1 MSEVKTI
8 YDCDLDAGMAQLD
21 ENMEHFTDVA
31 EQVAASYTQTLDEIM
46 RDIKEQIIDV
56 EEPAIKTIE
65 RFFLELTNA
74 VYFIGSNCESA
85 DMYASVSKLAQ
96 KEAYSKSYLTNAL
109 PGYDDKTKKRTAA
122 ELDCIATI
130 ESLEETALT
139 AITKSAQSKISF
151 KIDAAKEMIRTLSKV
166 LSSRISDTQILGNG
180 KQVLNEVI

>member
-21 ENMEHFTDVA
+21 ENMEHFTSVA

-56 EEPAIKTIE
+56 EEPSIRTIE

-85 DMYASVSKLAQ
+85 DMYASVSKLSQ
-96 KEAYSKSYLTNAL
+96 KEAYSKSYLT
-109 PGYDDKTKKRTAA
+109 K
-122 ELDCIATI
+122 ATI